1 MPESTL
7 PNPLTLE
14 KESDIFF
21 GTYARLPLHI
31 THGEGAYLI
40 SHDGKKYLD
49 MISGIG
55 VNALGY
61 ANPALEKAII
71 AQTKKLIHASNLFM
85 LEPQFEL
92 AEKLLSKTG
101 MSRVF
106 FSNSGTEAIEG
117 AMKLARK
124 WASGVSEK
132 KRTILAMSNS
142 FHGRTYGAVSLT
154 AKTKYHE
161 GFEPL
166 LPETGFVAFNDPDD
180 LESKVSDD
188 TAAVF
193 LECVQGEGGIYP
205 ANAEFIDKL
214 QELRQKHNFLIVADE
229 IQAGIGRTGTFFSY
243 MNFNLEPDVVT
254 SAKPLG
260 GGLPLGAILG
270 NARVSEG
277 FEKGA
282 HGTTFGGNPV
292 ACAAGLALINELD
305 SRKILQNV
313 QEIGTFFKQ
322 QLEGFKARFPEQIS
336 EVRQFGLMIGIEVKA
351 EAAPYV
357 EKAFQQ
363 QVLLN
368 ATNGNVIRLL
378 PPLVVSQA
386 QAQDCLDVLHNIFI
400 EKQKD
405 S

>member
-7 PNPLTLE
+7 TNLLTLE

-31 THGEGAYLI
+31 THGKGVYLI
-40 SHDGKKYLD
+40 AHDGKKYLD

-61 ANPALEKAII
+61 GNPVLEAAIFVQ
-71 AQTKKLIHASNLFM
+71 ARKLIHASNLF
-85 LEPQFEL
+85 LQEPQFEL
-92 AEKLLSKTG
+92 AEKLLNLSG
-101 MSRVF
+101 MKRVF
-106 FSNSGTEAIEG
+106 FANSGTEAIEG
-117 AMKLARK
+117 AMKLVRK
-124 WASGVSEK
+124 WASNISST
-132 KRTILAMSNS
+132 KRKIFAMSNS

-154 AKTKYHE
+154 AKPKYHE

-166 LPETGFVAFNDPDD
+166 LPETGFIEFNNIKD
-180 LESKVSDD
+180 LEESVNDD

-193 LECVQGEGGIYP
+193 LECIQGEGGIYP
-205 ANAEFIDKL
+205 ATAEFIKKL
-214 QELRQKHNFLIVADE
+214 HELREKYNFLIVADE

-243 MNFNLEPDVVT
+243 MNFNLKPDVVT

-270 NARVSEG
+270 NERVSQG

-292 ACAAGLALINELD
+292 ACAAGLALIEELESKNIMQHVQELGAFFKTRLD
-305 SRKILQNV
+305 SL
-313 QEIGTFFKQ
+313 
-322 QLEGFKARFPEQIS
+322 KACFADQIT
-336 EVRQFGLMIGIEVKA
+336 EVRQYGLMIGIEVKG

-357 EKAFQQ
+357 QSALEKG
-363 QVLLN
+363 VIMN

-378 PPLVVSQA
+378 PPLIVSQSEA
-386 QAQDCLDVLHNIFI
+386 EDCLKVLDQVFE
-400 EKQKD
+400 EKSKA
-405 S
+405 